1 MKNNVIFISKKES
14 NNLYAETQAGVLK
27 VIIDGEKI
35 CSWSDYWNAISNAFS
50 FPELPSYLK
59 PDYHSYY
66 DLMTDLS
73 WLKYENIILIFE
85 NADSFLANDL
95 QLKNNIIKDF
105 KEFLLPFW
113 EEEASKTVVNG
124 KKKNFSVYFV
134 EE

>member
-1 MKNNVIFISKKES
+1 MNNNVIFISKKES
-14 NNLYAETQAGVLK
+14 NNLYSKTQEDVFK

-35 CSWSDYWNAISNAFS
+35 CSWSDYWNTISNAFS
-50 FPELPSYLK
+50 FPELPSYMK

-73 WLKYENIILIFE
+73 WLKNENIILIFK
-85 NADSFLANDL
+85 NADSLLANDL

>member
-1 MKNNVIFISKKES
+1 MNNNVIFISKKES
-14 NNLYAETQAGVLK
+14 NSLYSKTQEDILK

-50 FPELPSYLK
+50 FPELPSYMK

-73 WLKYENIILIFE
+73 WLKNENIILIFE

>member
-1 MKNNVIFISKKES
+1 MNNNVIFISKKES
-14 NNLYAETQAGVLK
+14 NNLYSETQAGVLK

-73 WLKYENIILIFE
+73 WLKYEN
-85 NADSFLANDL
+85 NS
-95 QLKNNIIKDF
+95 
-105 KEFLLPFW
+105 
-113 EEEASKTVVNG
+113 EEME
-124 KKKNFSVYFV
+124 
-134 EE
+134 